1 MHQRTRMITA
11 MLSVMLLSADAFA
24 ASTSPPERSA
34 REPLT
39 HRDSGIY
46 GWWQPY
52 FWEGPFQF
60 LIVQAFVRPH
70 ESLDAVQNAG
80 TAEGIGLWNENL
92 MKARAAGKRVI
103 AQATPGQGGRKTEEY
118 YQGLVR
124 FLETVNRRELYAVTL
139 SEENIFWD
147 GEHEKLTDI
156 YYRLK
161 NDFPEVPV
169 YQWYSNSSRGDAW
182 PGFRY
187 PWLPADG
194 WITDEYF
201 AEPRDFE
208 QEVRRYRMLGLPLI
222 QLGYAAP
229 VEAANHPTTSYHPS
243 MLQGQL
249 RVAKKY
255 NVPFA
260 YYCWEG
266 GMPKRTFA
274 WAETAEEASKKVFT
288 FVLDEA
294 GKAGQAKDE
303 DLVQWDIDLPA
314 DTVLQ
319 ADTNATF
326 RHREDFDLRMNPGE
340 QGPDPDFMAR
350 SLIRGL
356 RYMKWVPEPG
366 RIVVRAVDASP
377 VDASITCPWRAPNGE
392 SCLFTAR
399 AKVLLEPGTT
409 PDIIFEVSV
418 NGYDWVASTDQVV
431 DGMLTVESPAVH
443 DILHTRLRI
452 AGTSAKPGEP
462 LAAIDWIEVSGTA
475 AH

>member
-1 MHQRTRMITA
+1 MNRPTST
-11 MLSVMLLSADAFA
+11 LFTLVLLFAANAFA
-24 ASTSPPERSA
+24 EGKAAKNSA

-52 FWEGPFQF
+52 FWEGPFDF

-80 TAEGIGLWNENL
+80 HMEGIRLWKENL

-103 AQATPGQGGRKTEEY
+103 AQATPGQGGKKTDEY

-124 FLETVNRRELYAVTL
+124 FLENVNRSELYAVTL
-139 SEENIFWD
+139 SEENIFWN
-147 GEHEKLTDI
+147 GEHEKLTEF

-161 NDFPEVPV
+161 KQFPDMPI

-182 PGFRY
+182 PGFLY

-194 WITDEYF
+194 WIIDEYY

-229 VEAANHPTTSYHPS
+229 VEAAKHPTTSYHPS

-249 RVAKKY
+249 RVARKY

-274 WAETAEEASKKVFT
+274 WAETAEEASKVVFK
-288 FVLDEA
+288 FVLEEADKARHAKEDE
-294 GKAGQAKDE
+294 
-303 DLVQWDIDLPA
+303 LVQWDMNHPV

-319 ADTNATF
+319 ADTNGIF
-326 RHREDFDLRMNPGE
+326 RHREDFKLRMNPRE
-340 QGPDPDFMAR
+340 QGANPDFMAR

-356 RYMKWVPEPG
+356 RFMKWAPDPG
-366 RIVVRAVDASP
+366 RIIVRSVDANP
-377 VDASITCPWRAPNGE
+377 VDASMTCRWATPGGE
-392 SCLFTAR
+392 SCRFRAR
-399 AKVLLEPGTT
+399 AKVEIEPEAKLEV
-409 PDIIFEVSV
+409 IFEVSA
-418 NGYDWVASTDQVV
+418 NGYDWVART
-431 DGMLTVESPAVH
+431 GRIENKILTVDLQDVH
-443 DILHTRLRI
+443 THVYTRLRI
-452 AGTSAKPGEP
+452 AGISAKPGAQI
-462 LAAIDWIEVSGTA
+462 AAIDWIEVSGTIA
-475 AH
+475 GQ

>member
-1 MHQRTRMITA
+1 MNRPTS
-11 MLSVMLLSADAFA
+11 MLFTIVLLVAANAFA
-24 ASTSPPERSA
+24 EGEAAGNAA

-52 FWEGPFQF
+52 FWEGPFDF

-80 TAEGIGLWNENL
+80 HMEGIRLWKENL
-92 MKARAAGKRVI
+92 LKARAAGKRVI
-103 AQATPGQGGRKTEEY
+103 AQATPGQGGQKTDEY

-124 FLETVNRRELYAVTL
+124 FLENVNRSELYAVTL
-139 SEENIFWD
+139 SEENIFWN
-147 GEHEKLTDI
+147 GEHEKLTEF

-161 NDFPEVPV
+161 KQFPNMPI

-182 PGFRY
+182 PGFLY

-194 WITDEYF
+194 WIIDEYF

-229 VEAANHPTTSYHPS
+229 FEAANHPTTSYHPS

-249 RVAKKY
+249 RVARKY

-274 WAETAEEASKKVFT
+274 WAETAEKSSKEVFK
-288 FVLDEA
+288 FVLEEADKARQAEEDE
-294 GKAGQAKDE
+294 
-303 DLVQWDIDLPA
+303 LVHWDMNQPA
-314 DTVLQ
+314 DTVLK
-319 ADTNATF
+319 ADSNGVF
-326 RHREDFDLRMNPGE
+326 RHREDFDLRMNPE
-340 QGPDPDFMAR
+340 QQGPVPDFMAR
-350 SLIRGL
+350 SRIGGL
-356 RYMKWVPEPG
+356 RYMNWAPNPG
-366 RIVVRAVDASP
+366 RIIVRSVDADP
-377 VDASITCPWRAPNGE
+377 VDASMTNPWRTPKGE
-392 SCLFTAR
+392 SCRFTAR
-399 AKVLLEPGTT
+399 AKVTTEPGASAEV
-409 PDIIFEVSV
+409 IFELSA
-418 NGYDWVASTDQVV
+418 NGYDWVARADR
-431 DGMLTVESPAVH
+431 VESGVMTVDLPAANEK
-443 DILHTRLRI
+443 LYTRLRI
-452 AGTSAKPGEP
+452 AGAPGKPGAP
-462 LAAIDWIEVSGTA
+462 LAVIDWIEVSGTIA
-475 AH
+475 GH